1 MQEKLIRIIMI
12 EDQRAICL
20 YVKHETSTN
29 PLNHSLPLGCNALAT
44 SPHIRDHVLGTLAH
58 STKGFLSRVST
69 Q

>member
-1 MQEKLIRIIMI
+1 MQEKLIRRIMI

-29 PLNHSLPLGCNALAT
+29 SLNHSLPLGC
-44 SPHIRDHVLGTLAH
+44 RDHVLGTLAH